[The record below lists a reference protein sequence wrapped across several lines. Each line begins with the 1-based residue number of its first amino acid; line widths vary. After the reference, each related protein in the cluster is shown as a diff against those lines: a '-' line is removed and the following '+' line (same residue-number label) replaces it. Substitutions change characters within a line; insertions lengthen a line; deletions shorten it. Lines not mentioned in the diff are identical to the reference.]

1 MQAVLNLVWDKLLPA
16 CGPKKLRADRNAQ
29 TKLKD
34 ALARLE
40 LAPAP
45 GAATSDLAATVLNR
59 PFAFSANDQQVQQ
72 VSVRSTDG
80 GQNLALALRVDGREM
95 TLPAGHRQWRQ
106 GRVAFPAGRLA
117 QFPDEPVAST
127 FGWTA
132 ADTLEVKVAAYET
145 PFALRYRLKFTGDE
159 VALDSEANVSFGPTQ
174 RPTLVGRRESSAADR

>member
-1 MQAVLNLVWDKLLPA
+1 
-16 CGPKKLRADRNAQ
+16 
-29 TKLKD
+29 
-34 ALARLE
+34 
-40 LAPAP
+40 
-45 GAATSDLAATVLNR
+45 
-59 PFAFSANDQQVQQ
+59 
-72 VSVRSTDG
+72 
-80 GQNLALALRVDGREM
+80 M

-159 VALDSEANVSFGPTQ
+159 VTLDSEANVSFGPTQ